1 MQHKILISIMLIT
14 FSVMVQAADV
24 QVKPNHPDSY
34 VVKKGDTLWDIS
46 ARFLVEPWRWPEIW
60 HVNPQIKN
68 PHLIYPGDVVSLV
81 YVGGAPQL
89 KVTRGQPGQ
98 PGQVVSAQ
106 GRNVKLEPR
115 IRYSEEKRPI
125 PTIPIE
131 AIREFLT
138 RPLVVSKNELD
149 RRPYIVSSYDQHL
162 ISGSGNEIYVR
173 GLPADTKQRE
183 FSIYRKGPALKS
195 HGDILGYSAIYVGEA
210 TVKKLGDPATAV
222 VTKSD
227 REVLNGDRLIPQS
240 EKGIR
245 TDFFPQPPDHTVSGS
260 IISAIDVL
268 AEIGQYQVVVL
279 DVGKNDGVK
288 VGNVLGVYRKGA
300 VITDH
305 IKYTG
310 HEQHIAGE
318 GSNPLSNVVSSVVKT
333 GEDFNN
339 TGLVDYLGRPKA
351 AGEKVRLPDK
361 YTGVVMVFRT
371 FDKVSYALVME
382 ARASMHLNDTVK
394 NL

>member
-1 MQHKILISIMLIT
+1 MLHKILISIMLIT
-14 FSVMVQAADV
+14 FSVMVWAADV

-34 VVKKGDTLWDIS
+34 VVQKGDTLWDIS
-46 ARFLVEPWRWPEIW
+46 ARFLTEPWRWPEIW

-89 KVTRGQPGQ
+89 RVSRGQES
-98 PGQVVSAQ
+98 QVQSVQ

-115 IRYSEEKRPI
+115 VRYSTEKRPI

-138 RPLVVSKNELD
+138 RPLVVSKDELD
-149 RRPYIVSSYDQHL
+149 SRPYIVSSYDQHL
-162 ISGSGNEIYVR
+162 VSGTGSEIYVR
-173 GLPADTKQRE
+173 GLPAKTKQRE
-183 FSIYRKGPALKS
+183 FSIYRKGPAYKS
-195 HGDILGYSAIYVGEA
+195 HGDILGYEAIYVGEA
-210 TVKKLGDPATAV
+210 LVKKLGDPATAM
-222 VTKSD
+222 VTKAD
-227 REVLNGDRLIPQS
+227 REVLDGDRLIPQS
-240 EKGIR
+240 EKEIT
-245 TDFFPQPPDHTVSGS
+245 TDFFPRSPDHAVSGS

-300 VITDH
+300 VITDR

-310 HEQHIAGE
+310 RYHIAGE
-318 GSNPLSNVVSSVVKT
+318 GTNPLSNLVSDVVKT
-333 GEDFNN
+333 KEAFDN
-339 TGLVDYLGRPKA
+339 TALVDYLGRPQA
-351 AGEKVRLPDK
+351 AGEKVQMPDK

-382 ARASMHLNDTVK
+382 ATASMHLNDTVK

>member
-1 MQHKILISIMLIT
+1 MLIS

-46 ARFLVEPWRWPEIW
+46 ARFLTEPWRWPEIW

-81 YVGGAPQL
+81 YVSGVPQL
-89 KVTRGQPGQ
+89 KVTRGQPEQ
-98 PGQVVSAQ
+98 AVSVVR

-115 IRYSEEKRPI
+115 VRYSKEKRPI

-138 RPLVVSKNELD
+138 RPLVVSKNELN

-162 ISGSGNEIYVR
+162 VAGSGDEIYVR

-183 FSIYRKGPALKS
+183 FSIYRKGPAYKS
-195 HGDILGYSAIYVGEA
+195 HGKILGYQAIYVGEA
-210 TVKKLGDPATAV
+210 RVKKLGDPATAV
-222 VTKSD
+222 VSTAD

-240 EKGIR
+240 QKEIR
-245 TDFFPQPPDHTVSGS
+245 GDFFPRPPDHPVSGS
-260 IISAIDVL
+260 IISAVDVIS
-268 AEIGQYQVVVL
+268 EIGQYQVVVL
-279 DVGKNDGVK
+279 DLGANDGVK

-305 IKYTG
+305 VKYTG
-310 HEQHIAGE
+310 NNQHIAGE
-318 GSNPLSNVVSSVVKT
+318 GTNPLSNLVSSLVRTKQ
-333 GEDFNN
+333 DFDNSA
-339 TGLVDYLGRPKA
+339 LVGYLGRPQA
-351 AGEKVRLPDK
+351 AGEKVKLPDK
-361 YTGVVMVFRT
+361 YTGVLMVFRT

-382 ARASMHLNDTVK
+382 ATAAMHLNDTVK